1 LFAVDVLCV
10 HRNLVGGAGPVAVAK
25 LAEVVGLQHAML
37 LAPACYVVS
46 GLIFLVA
53 EKEIEAQQKAEKLAA
68 QQEAEEQQAAAAAA
82 AAEQQQQAVAAVVTE
97 PQQLQAVAVGV
108 DSQKQQKQQQS

>member
-1 LFAVDVLCV
+1 M
-10 HRNLVGGAGPVAVAK
+10 AVAK

-53 EKEIEAQQKAEKLAA
+53 EKEIEQQQKPQAKQLAA
-68 QQEAEEQQAAAAAA
+68 VAAAADSA
-82 AAEQQQQAVAAVVTE
+82 QQ
-97 PQQLQAVAVGV
+97 
-108 DSQKQQKQQQS
+108 

>member
-1 LFAVDVLCV
+1 M
-10 HRNLVGGAGPVAVAK
+10 GGAGPVAVAK

-53 EKEIEAQQKAEKLAA
+53 EKEIEVQQKAAKLAA
-68 QQEAEEQQAAAAAA
+68 QQ
-82 AAEQQQQAVAAVVTE
+82 QQQAVTVVAE
-97 PQQLQAVAVGV
+97 PQQLQAVAVGA
-108 DSQKQQKQQQS
+108 DSQQQQQQP